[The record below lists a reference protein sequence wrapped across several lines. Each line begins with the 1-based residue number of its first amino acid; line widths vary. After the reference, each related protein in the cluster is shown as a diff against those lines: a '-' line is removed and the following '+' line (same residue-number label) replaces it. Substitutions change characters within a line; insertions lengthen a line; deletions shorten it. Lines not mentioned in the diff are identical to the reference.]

1 MGMTEEYIRLDVH
14 SQASVGT
21 VRFVSTVP
29 DVLEALAMHVQ
40 VVAMSLAHKEKV
52 HMTLAHVEGGKMVC

>member
-29 DVLEALAMHVQ
+29 DVLEVLAMHVQ
-40 VVAMSLAHKEKV
+40 VVAIMQQDEEEV
-52 HMTLAHVEGGKMVC
+52 QTTLARVEGGKLIR